1 MCSGDSQSMH
11 FHCFQGQIAEPE
23 ERNESQRRRICS
35 AICISYPQ
43 VCPSYSFYYII
54 IAILYFYFI
63 WAWVKGREELRPEA
77 EEDSALRSPLLFTQA
92 PYGTAPSFLFS
103 LSHLPLARPLPV
115 WPVKGMKE
123 REGREWHVDLWPFK
137 KSNERIVATDP
148 NVLPAFKPQ
157 CSQDNIFVSLNA
169 ECLFD

>member
-1 MCSGDSQSMH
+1 MLFQIERPLDYFLFSIATASQESGRAVIP
-11 FHCFQGQIAEPE
+11 FRVTTVARFLTLFQAYYKQVIEP
-23 ERNESQRRRICS
+23 R
-35 AICISYPQ
+35 
-43 VCPSYSFYYII
+43 PSYSFYYII

-148 NVLPAFKPQ
+148 NVFIPQ
-157 CSQDNIFVSLNA
+157 GHNL
-169 ECLFD
+169 L